1 MINQLIGII
10 SGGCLAYG
18 VFKVVDSF
26 TRYTE
31 AKEKGHGTT
40 GGEFWGVITG
50 GVFIAIGSGTF
61 FAQLFSLIPGLN

>member
-31 AKEKGHGTT
+31 AKENYTNTSTKQKGN
-40 GGEFWGVITG
+40 ES
-50 GVFIAIGSGTF
+50 VFVEIF
-61 FAQLFSLIPGLN
+61 K